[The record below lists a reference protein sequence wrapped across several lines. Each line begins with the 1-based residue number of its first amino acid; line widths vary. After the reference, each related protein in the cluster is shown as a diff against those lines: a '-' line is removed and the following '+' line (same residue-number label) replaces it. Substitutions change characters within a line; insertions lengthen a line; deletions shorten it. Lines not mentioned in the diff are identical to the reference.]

1 MVDTDNITF
10 PSEKENM
17 LKVVIGELL
26 ELTKSLTVKKVI
38 GAYSYAKAYSTN
50 LEKLKALPSAQLEE
64 CAQFLKLTVRNS
76 NNVKA
81 YKNKEILAD
90 WIIMKIESHYEEL
103 CDECGKT
110 YRNKLDGP
118 EPYLRCY
125 LCMQGC
131 HDCEDISARFE
142 SSSQEISSHLT
153 GTVWLCRGCRVKN
166 SIFCVTKI
174 PKVDPD
180 STAPSETE
188 SKEKSED
195 NVSTEIGVPRNGRP
209 SPRRDHSLGQEENNA
224 ARQDRNRDESR
235 NKDHDATKPEICPL
249 YKKRQCPHGASG
261 QNEIDGKIC
270 SLPHP
275 RKCLKFC
282 RFGKRKGG
290 CTKGRSCEYY
300 HPVLCKYS
308 VKSNRC
314 SNTECTYTHLKGT
327 KRPKSEPSERMEI
340 KSHYRAERE
349 RFGRTLRWRKDS
361 TVSTG
366 SRTSESYRT
375 PSNRKRTSSES
386 ERQKPPTVPPPRPND
401 FLEKLMENMRKG
413 FEEQKVEIGLMK
425 QGLDHQI
432 EALWKQVGSISQTS
446 LPQLPPFVHQ
456 QLQPNM
462 MPTAQS
468 QGPWNMFQN
477 QYSMY

>member
-17 LKVVIGELL
+17 LKIVIGELL

-50 LEKLKALPSAQLEE
+50 VEKLKALPSAQLEE

-110 YRNKLDGP
+110 YRNKLDSP

-142 SSSQEISSHLT
+142 SSSQEISGHLT

-166 SIFCVTKI
+166 SIFCVTKV

-188 SKEKSED
+188 SKEKTED
-195 NVSTEIGVPRNGRP
+195 NVNIETGVSKNGRP
-209 SPRRDHSLGQEENNA
+209 SPRRDHGIGQERNNA
-224 ARQDRNRDESR
+224 AGQDENRDESH
-235 NKDHDATKPEICPL
+235 NKNHDAKKPEICPL

-261 QNEIDGKIC
+261 QIEVDGKIC

-290 CTKGRSCEYY
+290 CTKGGSCKYY

-327 KRPKSEPSERMEI
+327 MRPKSEPSEKMES
-340 KSHYRAERE
+340 KSRNRAEHE

-361 TVSTG
+361 TVSIG
-366 SRTSESYRT
+366 SRTSESYKT
-375 PSNRKRTSSES
+375 PSNRTRTGPET
-386 ERQKPPTVPPPRPND
+386 EQRKPPTVPPSRSND
-401 FLEKLMENMRKG
+401 FLEKLMENIRKG
-413 FEEQKVEIGLMK
+413 FEEQKVEIGLIK
-425 QGLDHQI
+425 QGMDHQI

-446 LPQLPPFVHQ
+446 LPQLPQFVHQ

-462 MPTAQS
+462 IPTAQS

-477 QYSMY
+477 QCSMY